1 MKVAIIGSG
10 MAGLTAGA
18 YLAKAGHAVT
28 VLEQFSSPGGVT
40 ATVRQDGFGWDLG
53 PLLLEGFAPGDKGR
67 RILEELGVSERVKA
81 VHEDRGLALGEAA
94 LWKPQ
99 QYAGPYW
106 RRERLKQLFPAERE
120 ALDRY
125 YRFYGR
131 MIRLMGLARRSER
144 ARGAE
149 ALWLKLR
156 MLLAFQGVKGAADWT
171 SSQLMD
177 HYFQSPALKTIFLG
191 IVADFVTAPSEFP
204 ALGVPTLHLET
215 AFDKRIPTYPGTRSA
230 QTAYSYLIG
239 GCQTLVDAA
248 LGVILEHGGKL
259 LTNTTIQ
266 NIAVEGGRAKGVV
279 MADGRFEA
287 SDVVLASGG
296 MREVFFGLVG
306 RDRLPAELIAQIEN
320 NRLMESVLMVHLGI
334 DFDPSPHQ
342 PAALCYY
349 YKTEDLEA
357 AVQRLRT
364 GDYHEGKEGFLI
376 YVPSLHSA
384 SLAPPGHH
392 AVTIYTVAPD
402 KLAEGS
408 WSARREELADML
420 VAEAEHHIPG
430 LRQHTKTRL
439 ILTPE
444 DFRARVHQEHHSF
457 GGVPPVIGNKPP
469 AHKTPIAGL
478 WFIGAQSESQ
488 GGVMNVM
495 VGAQKV
501 AREILQGRP
510 QNSGR

>member
-1 MKVAIIGSG
+1 MKVTIIGSG

-28 VLEQFSSPGGVT
+28 VYEQFSAPGGVT

-67 RILEELGVSERVKA
+67 IILEELGVSERVRA

-99 QYAGPYW
+99 QYEGPLW

-131 MIRLMGLARRSER
+131 MIRLIGLARRAER
-144 ARGAE
+144 ARGLE

-156 MLLAFQGVKGAADWT
+156 MLLAFQGVKGFAHWT
-171 SSQLMD
+171 STQLMD
-177 HYFQSPALKTIFLG
+177 HYFDSPALKTIFLG

-204 ALGVPTLHLET
+204 ALGVPSLHLET

-239 GCQTLVDAA
+239 GCQTLVDAV
-248 LGVILEHGGKL
+248 LGVILQHGGKV
-259 LTNTTIQ
+259 LTRTAVRK
-266 NIAVEGGRAKGVV
+266 IAIEGRRAKGVV
-279 MADGRFEA
+279 LADGRFEA
-287 SDVVLASGG
+287 ADLVLASGG

-306 RDRLPAELIAQIEN
+306 RENLPADLITQIER
-320 NRLMESVLMVHLGI
+320 NRMMESVLMVHLGI
-334 DFDPSPHQ
+334 DFDPAPYQ

-349 YKTEDLEA
+349 YNTEDLET

-364 GDYHEGKEGFLI
+364 GDYHEGSEGFLI
-376 YVPSLHSA
+376 YVLSMHSP
-384 SLAPPGHH
+384 SLAPAGHH

-402 KLAEGS
+402 TLAEGS
-408 WSARREELADML
+408 WRARREELADKL
-420 VAEAEHHIPG
+420 VAEAERHIPG
-430 LRQHTKTRL
+430 LREHTVTSL
-439 ILTPE
+439 VLTPD

-469 AHKTPIAGL
+469 AHKTPISGL

-501 AREILQGRP
+501 AREILRAG
-510 QNSGR
+510 